1 MYKSFVFRFLDEKVN
16 HLESQLSFSTD
27 LITQLRHD
35 LQVKSDLL
43 RVYTNDESVASEDAS
58 PVEVKSAN
66 VEILQKKIDNLE
78 KENRKLH
85 EEATEVR

>member
-1 MYKSFVFRFLDEKVN
+1 M
-16 HLESQLSFSTD
+16 SFSTD

-85 EEATEVR
+85 EEATEVRFL